1 MVNKKRIGL
10 SIFCLLLLI
19 CSIFSVTACKGNKL
33 ENFNLYFRVNGEIYK
48 TITTSG
54 DTIISIPENPS
65 KEGYLFDGWYWDK
78 DVWSKPFT
86 ANSLLDAP
94 ISSDMSVYAK
104 FSTIKYTITY
114 ENDGGSHSNPASYTI
129 EDSFVLSNAEKLG
142 YTFIGWY
149 SDSSY
154 TTKVESISAGSK
166 GSIVLYAKFEINN
179 YTISY
184 SNTMGG

>member
-1 MVNKKRIGL
+1 M
-10 SIFCLLLLI
+10 LI
-19 CSIFSVTACKGNKL
+19 CSIFSVTACKGNKPK
-33 ENFNLYFRVNGEIYK
+33 NFNLYFRVNGEIYK
-48 TITTSG
+48 TIATSG

-104 FSTIKYTITY
+104 FSTIKYNITY
-114 ENDGGSHSNPASYTI
+114 EDDGGSHSNPASYTI

-142 YTFIGWY
+142 
-149 SDSSY
+149 
-154 TTKVESISAGSK
+154 
-166 GSIVLYAKFEINN
+166 
-179 YTISY
+179 
-184 SNTMGG
+184 